1 MVKKNKI
8 IQVPRR
14 FVRQEWGGTETVI
27 IETSHELHKL
37 GYEVEIFTSKALSDI
52 SRESI
57 LGVPVR
63 RFAYFYPRLGLRR
76 EDKLRLDMRGGN
88 VFSLKFLL
96 AILFTRNIK
105 VIHLHTGGFL
115 GGFVRLVS
123 RLRKIP
129 YVLSIHGGALDLPA
143 RQLKEIVAP
152 LKGSFNWGKIFE
164 VALRCSRVN
173 QDAAAI
179 ICVCESERELMAK
192 RYPQTKVV
200 YVPNGVDIK
209 RFASGDAARF
219 KDKFATGG
227 KDILLYVGGFY
238 PQKNH
243 FVLLEAFAETLKS
256 HPQTVLVLIGVAYDK
271 AFYEKLTN
279 QIAALNIAA
288 SVILLPNLKFE
299 DNMLIDAYAAASVF
313 VFPSKYETFGIVAL
327 EAWAAGKP
335 VICGKVGGLVSF
347 IRDKENGLF
356 FDVDS
361 AQDLQHK
368 IAMLLDDKDLA
379 AKLAHNGAVEVQN
392 YSWSKIT
399 EKLAAIYEGKEI

>member
-1 MVKKNKI
+1 MVKNKI

-27 IETSHELHKL
+27 IETSHELSKL
-37 GYEVEIFTSKALSDI
+37 GYDVEIFTSKALSGVR
-52 SRESI
+52 RENI

-63 RFAYFYPRLGLRR
+63 RFSYFYPRLGLRR
-76 EDKLRLDMRGGN
+76 ADKARLDMRGGN
-88 VFSLKFLL
+88 VFSPGLLL

-105 VIHLHTGGFL
+105 VIHLHTGGFP

-129 YVLSIHGGALDLPA
+129 YVLSIHGGALDLPKQ
-143 RQLKEIVAP
+143 QLKEIVAP
-152 LKGSFNWGKIFE
+152 MRGSFNWGKIFE
-164 VALRCSRVN
+164 IVLRCDRVS
-173 QDAAAI
+173 QDASAI
-179 ICVCESERELMAK
+179 ICVCENERELMAQ

-200 YVPNGVDIK
+200 YIPNGVDVK
-209 RFASGDAARF
+209 RFASGDASRF
-219 KDKFATGG
+219 RDKFAAGG

-243 FVLLEAFAETLKS
+243 FVLLEAFAETVKS

-271 AFYEKLTN
+271 AFYEKLTD
-279 QIAALNIAA
+279 QIAALNIAD

-299 DNMLIDAYAAASVF
+299 DDLLIDAYAAASVF

-327 EAWAAGKP
+327 EAWAARKP

-347 IRDKENGLF
+347 IRDNENGLF

-361 AQDLQHK
+361 AQDLRRK
-368 IAMLLDDKDLA
+368 IEMLLDDKDLA
-379 AKLAHNGAVEVQN
+379 ARLAHNGAVEVEN

-399 EKLAAIYEGKEI
+399 EKLAAIYEGI

>member
-1 MVKKNKI
+1 MVMKNKI

-37 GYEVEIFTSKALSDI
+37 GYEVEIFTSKALSGI

-63 RFAYFYPRLGLRR
+63 RFAYFYPRLGLSR
-76 EDKLRLDMRGGN
+76 EDKHRLDMRGGN

-96 AILFTRNIK
+96 AILLTSNIK

-143 RQLKEIVAP
+143 QQLKEIVAP

-164 VALRCSRVN
+164 IILRCNRIN

-179 ICVCESERELMAK
+179 ICVCENERELMARK
-192 RYPQTKVV
+192 YPQSNVV
-200 YVPNGVDIK
+200 YVPNGVDVK

-219 KDKFATGG
+219 RDKFALGD
-227 KDILLYVGGFY
+227 KEVLLYVGGFY
-238 PQKNH
+238 SQKNH
-243 FVLLEAFAETLKS
+243 LLLLDAFAEITKS
-256 HPQTVLVLIGVAYDK
+256 HPRTVLVLIGVAYDK
-271 AFYEKLTN
+271 AYYEKMIN
-279 QIAALNIAA
+279 QIAALNIPD

-299 DNMLIDAYAAASVF
+299 EDMLIDAYAAASVF

-327 EAWAAGKP
+327 EAWAAQKP

-347 IRDKENGLF
+347 IKDKENGLF

-361 AQDLQHK
+361 AQDLQQK
-368 IAMLLDDKDLA
+368 IAMLLNDKDLSM
-379 AKLAHNGAVEVQN
+379 KLARRGLAEVQN
-392 YSWSKIT
+392 YSWAKIT
-399 EKLAAIYEGKEI
+399 EKLAAIYEGI

>member
-1 MVKKNKI
+1 MAKNKI

-27 IETSHELHKL
+27 IETSHELSKL
-37 GYEVEIFTSKALSDI
+37 GYDVEIFTSKALSGVR
-52 SRESI
+52 RENI

-63 RFAYFYPRLGLRR
+63 RFSYFYPRLGLRR
-76 EDKLRLDMRGGN
+76 ADKARLDMRGGN
-88 VFSLKFLL
+88 VFSPGLLL

-105 VIHLHTGGFL
+105 VIHLHTGGFP

-129 YVLSIHGGALDLPA
+129 YVLSIHGGALDLPKQ
-143 RQLKEIVAP
+143 QLKEIVAP
-152 LKGSFNWGKIFE
+152 MKGSFNWGKIFE
-164 VALRCSRVN
+164 IVLRCDRVS
-173 QDAAAI
+173 QDASAI
-179 ICVCESERELMAK
+179 ICVCENERELMAQ
-192 RYPQTKVV
+192 RYPQTKVE
-200 YVPNGVDIK
+200 YVPNGVDVK
-209 RFASGDAARF
+209 RFASGDASRF
-219 KDKFATGG
+219 RDRFAVGG

-243 FVLLEAFAETLKS
+243 FVLLEAFAETVKS
-256 HPQTVLVLIGVAYDK
+256 HPQTALVLIGVAYDK

-279 QIAALNIAA
+279 QIAALNIAD

-299 DNMLIDAYAAASVF
+299 DDLLIDAYAAASVF

-327 EAWAAGKP
+327 EAWAARKP

-347 IRDKENGLF
+347 IRDNENGLF

-361 AQDLQHK
+361 AQDLRRK
-368 IAMLLDDKDLA
+368 IEMLLDDKDLA
-379 AKLAHNGAVEVQN
+379 ARLAHNGAVEVEN

-399 EKLAAIYEGKEI
+399 EKLAAIYEGI

>member
-1 MVKKNKI
+1 MAKNKI

-14 FVRQEWGGTETVI
+14 FVQQEWGGTETVI
-27 IETSHELHKL
+27 IETSHELSKL
-37 GYEVEIFTSKALSDI
+37 GYDVEIFTSKVLSGVT
-52 SRESI
+52 RENI

-63 RFAYFYPRLGLRR
+63 RFSYFYPRLGLSR
-76 EDKLRLDMRGGN
+76 ENKIRLDMRGGN
-88 VFSLKFLL
+88 VFSPGFLL

-115 GGFVRLVS
+115 GGFVRLVC

-143 RQLKEIVAP
+143 QQLKEIVAP

-164 VALRCSRVN
+164 VVLRCGRVN

-209 RFASGDAARF
+209 RFASGDASGFR
-219 KDKFATGG
+219 DKFATGG

-327 EAWAAGKP
+327 EAWAARKP

-347 IRDKENGLF
+347 IKDKENGLF

-361 AQDLQHK
+361 APDLQHK
-368 IAMLLDDKDLA
+368 IAMLLDDKELA
-379 AKLAHNGAVEVQN
+379 ARLAHNGAVEVQN

-399 EKLAAIYEGKEI
+399 EKLAAIYEGKGI

>member
-1 MVKKNKI
+1 MKNKI

-37 GYEVEIFTSKALSDI
+37 GYDVQIFTSKALSGAR
-52 SRESI
+52 RENI

-63 RFAYFYPRLGLRR
+63 RFAYFYPRLGLSR

-88 VFSLKFLL
+88 VFSLNFLL
-96 AILFTRNIK
+96 AILFTRGIK
-105 VIHLHTGGFL
+105 LIHLHTGGFM

-129 YVLSIHGGALDLPA
+129 YVLSIHGGAFDLPA
-143 RQLKEIVAP
+143 QQLNEIVAP

-164 VALRCSRVN
+164 IMLKCDRINR
-173 QDAAAI
+173 DAAAI
-179 ICVCESERELMAK
+179 ICVCENERELMARK
-192 RYPQTKVV
+192 YPQTKVM
-200 YVPNGVDIK
+200 YVPNGVDVK

-219 KDKFATGG
+219 KSKFSLEN
-227 KDILLYVGGFY
+227 KDALLYVGGFY

-243 FVLLEAFAETLKS
+243 LLLLDAFAEIIKS
-256 HPQTVLVLIGVAYDK
+256 HPRAALVLIGVTYDEAY
-271 AFYEKLTN
+271 YEKLVN
-279 QIAALNIAA
+279 QIAALRISD
-288 SVILLPNLKFE
+288 SVILLPNLNFE
-299 DNMLIDAYAAASVF
+299 DDILIDAYAAASVF

-327 EAWAAGKP
+327 EAWAAQKP

-361 AQDLQHK
+361 SQDLRQK
-368 IAMLLDDKDLA
+368 IEALLDDKDLA
-379 AKLAHNGAVEVQN
+379 GKLAHNGFADAQN
-392 YSWSKIT
+392 YSWPRIAEKI
-399 EKLAAIYEGKEI
+399 ANIYEGI